1 MGRLTD
7 YFIPDDLG
15 DEQELERRRAEIA
28 VKTVFIL
35 FPCGLVATV
44 FTLWLFQSPAIT
56 LGMALLPTSLG
67 VAPFVLRHTGSM
79 TWTSALILVPLY
91 GVVAWYAASTGGL
104 FAPSV
109 SILLLIPPLAIVF
122 LGMRAAAIWLV
133 VVVITW
139 GAMFGAE
146 MTWFDGFA
154 YFDDERYPVRRMT
167 ELLILAATVSGLFY
181 LKDSL
186 QRWLVARVRK
196 QEAET
201 RAVLET
207 APDGILTVDLDG
219 VVQSANEAVG
229 ELFGHDRDE
238 VVDSEIK
245 DLVTSL
251 GTDDVAERQQFGVTE
266 EHCGQSG
273 DGQFPLEVA
282 FGLIDD
288 EQLAQPQVVLV
299 MRDIT
304 ERKEA
309 EQKLRQARD
318 EALEASR
325 AKTTFLANMSHELR
339 TPLNAVIGYSE
350 IMLEEFEFL
359 EEESP
364 EDAEIIGEFLPDVA
378 RIHTAG
384 EHLLALI
391 NDILDLSKIEAGQMQ
406 VHVESFDV
414 RNLIE
419 DIAST
424 IQPLANNND
433 NALHLDIG
441 DDLQMMCSDVTK
453 VRQILF
459 NLLSNACKFTEGG
472 TVRLGADVDGE
483 FITFEVEDTGIGMSA
498 EEVEEVFEA
507 FQQADA
513 STTRKF
519 GGTGLGLTI
528 TSHFCSLL
536 DGSIDVESQPGEGT
550 RFEVKLRRELEGG
563 GDDGSDDGDRKA
575 KKTAATTPAVVSD
588 ARGFDGDSAGSVLVV
603 DDDETI
609 RQLMRRILESEG
621 YQVATAADGTEGLLL
636 AREVEPD
643 VIILDVMMPQMDG
656 WTMLTKLDDDPKTAD
671 IPVVILS
678 MLSEQ
683 QRGFALGVEHYLVKP
698 VDRQQLVDI
707 LDQYGSGDGGERT
720 ILVVEDDEPTR
731 SMIRRTLKGEG
742 WDVTEAANGVDGLDS
757 AQQTHPDLV
766 ILDLMMPRMDGVEF
780 LDEFRRHPDYG
791 DVPVVIVTAKE
802 LSQEERQRLETD
814 VEKILSKGGRQRD
827 ELLDEIRRLVEDV
840 AEPVEPNT

>member
-1 MGRLTD
+1 MGQITD
-7 YFIPDDLG
+7 YFIPDEFG
-15 DEQELERRRAEIA
+15 DDRELERRRAEIA

-35 FPCGLVATV
+35 FPCGLVATA
-44 FTLWLFQSPAIT
+44 FTLWLFQSPTIT
-56 LGMALLPTSLG
+56 LGMALLPISLG
-67 VAPFVLRHTGSM
+67 IAPFVLRQTGSM

-122 LGMRAAAIWLV
+122 LGMRAAAIWLA

-139 GAMFGAE
+139 GTMFGAE

-154 YFDDERYPVRRMT
+154 YFDAERYPVRRLT

-186 QRWLVARVRK
+186 QHWLVARVRK

-219 VVQSANEAVG
+219 VVQSANQAVV
-229 ELFGHDRDE
+229 ELFGRDRDE
-238 VVDSEIK
+238 VVESQIES
-245 DLVTSL
+245 LVTSL
-251 GTDDVAERQQFGVTE
+251 DTDDLEGRQKFGVTE
-266 EHCGQSG
+266 EHSG
-273 DGQFPLEVA
+273 ERADDQFPLEVA

-288 EQLAQPQVVLV
+288 QQRDDDQQRVQPRVVLV
-299 MRDIT
+299 LRDIT

-309 EQKLRQARD
+309 ERQLRRARD

-350 IMLEEFEFL
+350 IMLEEFEYL
-359 EEESP
+359 EEENP
-364 EDAEIIGEFLPDVA
+364 EGAELIGEFLPDVT

-414 RNLIE
+414 RQLIA
-419 DIAST
+419 DIVST
-424 IQPLANNND
+424 TRPLADKND
-433 NALHLDIG
+433 NELQLDIG
-441 DDLQMMCSDVTK
+441 DSLHMMRSDVTK

-459 NLLSNACKFTEGG
+459 NLISNACKFTEGG

-483 FITFEVEDTGIGMSA
+483 MITFEVEDTGIGMSA

-507 FQQADA
+507 FQQADT

-528 TSHFCSLL
+528 TSHFCSIL
-536 DGSIDVESQPGEGT
+536 DGTIDVESKPGEGT
-550 RFEVKLRRELEGG
+550 RFEVRLRQNLGDAADDDQMATKKAKAVSDGG
-563 GDDGSDDGDRKA
+563 GTG
-575 KKTAATTPAVVSD
+575 T
-588 ARGFDGDSAGSVLVV
+588 VLVV

-636 AREVEPD
+636 AREVEPH

-656 WTMLTKLDDDPKTAD
+656 WTMLTKLDDDPQTTD

-683 QRGFALGVEHYLVKP
+683 HRGFALGAEHYLVKP
-698 VDRQQLVDI
+698 VDREQLVDI
-707 LDQYGSGDGGERT
+707 LEQYRGGDDAKRN

-731 SMIRRTLKGEG
+731 SMMRRTLDSEG
-742 WDVTEAANGVDGLDS
+742 WNVIEAANGVDGLQC
-757 AQQTHPDLV
+757 AANTEPDLV
-766 ILDLMMPRMDGVEF
+766 ILDLMMPEMDGFEF
-780 LDEFRRHPDYG
+780 LDEFRRDPEYG

-802 LSQEERQRLETD
+802 LSEDERHRLETD
-814 VEKILSKGGRQRD
+814 VEQILSKGGRQRD

-840 AEPVEPNT
+840 AEPMGTNP